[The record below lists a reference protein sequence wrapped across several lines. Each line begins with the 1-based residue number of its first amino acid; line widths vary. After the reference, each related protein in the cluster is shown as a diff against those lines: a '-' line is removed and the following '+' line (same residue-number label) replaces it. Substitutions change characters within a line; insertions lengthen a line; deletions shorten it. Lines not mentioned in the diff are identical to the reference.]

1 MKKEKKSLL
10 IPTLYLIAIFS
21 ITVGLYFTKKA
32 YESSKQKELFDNIT
46 FVSSTILNRTVP
58 IINITNTITNPY
70 KDSDVQI
77 ERYYYNSNDT
87 DDKKLKS
94 IVYYNGTYMPNT
106 GIDYTRKEIFEVSS
120 IYDGT
125 VIDISDAELLGKTVK
140 IRHNGE
146 LISVYQGLSDVAVTK
161 GDMIFQG
168 QKIGTSGTSKI
179 NESIGNHLHFEIYKN
194 GETIDPLLCIGKKLG
209 DI

>member
-32 YESSKQKELFDNIT
+32 YDSVKEEEMFDNIT
-46 FVSSTILNRTVP
+46 FVSNTILGRTVP
-58 IINITNTITNPY
+58 IINVSETINNPY
-70 KDSDVQI
+70 PDTEMEI
-77 ERYYYNSNDT
+77 ARYFYSSSL
-87 DDKKLKS
+87 DDEKKEKS
-94 IVYYNGTYMPNT
+94 IVYYDGTYMPNT
-106 GIDYTRKEIFEVSS
+106 GVDYVKKEIFDVASV
-120 IYDGT
+120 YDGT
-125 VIDISDAELLGKTVK
+125 VIEVEDAPLLGKTVK

-146 LISVYQGLSDVAVTK
+146 VISVYQGLGDVIVTK
-161 GDMIFQG
+161 GDMVFQG

-179 NESIGNHLHFEIYKN
+179 NESLGNHLHFEIYKN
-194 GETIDPLLCIGKKLG
+194 GETIDPLSCIGKKLG